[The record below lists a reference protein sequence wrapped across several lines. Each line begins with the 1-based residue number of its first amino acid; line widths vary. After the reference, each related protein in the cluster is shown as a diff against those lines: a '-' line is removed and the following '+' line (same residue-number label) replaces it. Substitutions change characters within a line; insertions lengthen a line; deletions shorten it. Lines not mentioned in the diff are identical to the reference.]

1 MQPNGPKPAHV
12 QQLAPSGPG
21 VLHVPHL
28 GPEGTPPYP
37 SPILPDTS
45 IGRAPPCTILR
56 EEAALMAKE
65 RKTEVRTV
73 IVRQSPVGVIIACA
87 CCLGIGLAVGYFY
100 GKESGEAA
108 IASSPAPAPASG
120 APAFLQSEMTLKS
133 MLAAN
138 PKNLTAQVQLGNLY
152 YDSGR
157 YAEAVEAYGRAL
169 EIDPNNPD
177 VRTDRGTSYWNLGQA
192 DAALAEFRKSL
203 EIAPTHAQTL
213 YNMGVVYLNGKND
226 PAQARA
232 AWEKLLAANPNY
244 PDRAKLQEQIAALGA
259 PPAAAQDPAAQGRNA
274 ASPGLEDVVNRLKK
288 KP

>member
-1 MQPNGPKPAHV
+1 
-12 QQLAPSGPG
+12 
-21 VLHVPHL
+21 
-28 GPEGTPPYP
+28 
-37 SPILPDTS
+37 
-45 IGRAPPCTILR
+45 
-56 EEAALMAKE
+56 MAKE
-65 RKTEVRTV
+65 RKAEVRTV
-73 IVRQSPVGVIIACA
+73 VVRQSPVGVIIACA

-100 GKESGEAA
+100 GKESGRAA
-108 IASSPAPAPASG
+108 IASNPAPAPVSG
-120 APAFLQSEMTLKS
+120 APAPDFLQSEMTLKS

-138 PKNLTAQVQLGNLY
+138 PKNLTAQIQLGNLY

-157 YAEAVEAYGRAL
+157 FAEAVDAYGRAL

-177 VRTDRGTSYWNLGQA
+177 VRTDRGTSYWNMGQA

-232 AWEKLLAANPNY
+232 AWEKLLASNPNY

-259 PPAAAQDPAAQGRNA
+259 PPASAQGSAAQGGNT
-274 ASPGLEDVVNRLKK
+274 ASPSLDDLVNRLKK